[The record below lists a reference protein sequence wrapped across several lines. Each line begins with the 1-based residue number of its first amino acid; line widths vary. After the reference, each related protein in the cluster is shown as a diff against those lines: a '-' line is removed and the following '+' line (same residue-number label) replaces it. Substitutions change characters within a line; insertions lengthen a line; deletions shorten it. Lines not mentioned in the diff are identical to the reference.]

1 MEVYNLFSNGQLFCK
16 DQGYLSASPQLVSL
30 KDIQE
35 QVTKGQ
41 DYLLAISID
50 DIIQC
55 IDSVLEIW
63 SLRNGDIQLKL
74 VQFGLNYLV
83 YWFRDSHLKQICD
96 NSLLGNRKV
105 LDDFC
110 FIPANNYEVIANPKG
125 IIAHWL
131 SGNVPLLGMLSLIQ
145 AMLTKN
151 ANILKVSRENYHV
164 IPILL
169 DTFNKVKIKNK
180 LGKEILGS
188 EIIKSVAAIYF
199 EKDDIEAQNL
209 LSQIADVRVA
219 WGNMEAVETIMN
231 LPKHYGT
238 TDIIFGPRTSLMV
251 IGKEFLQN
259 AKDAEHIAKK
269 AALDGSL
276 FDQRGCNSPH
286 TVFVEKGNPITPL
299 NFAKLLSFEMEKF
312 AKKNPK
318 PLVNASD
325 SLKIMKYRVEYD
337 IKGEA
342 FYPAGME
349 WSVFY
354 SENDKGLAT
363 PCYNRT
369 LFVRP
374 IKDIFEVA
382 NYCNHLTQSV
392 GTAISAERKK
402 AFAQVV
408 TRKGIDRVPD
418 IGKMILYD
426 IPWDGLFFMN
436 HLVRWS
442 KL

>member
-164 IPILL
+164 IPFLL

-180 LGKEILGS
+180 NGKEILGS

-199 EKDDIEAQNL
+199 EKDDIDAQNL

-238 TDIIFGPRTSLMV
+238 IDIIFGPRTSLMV
-251 IGKEFLQN
+251 IGKEYLQN
-259 AKDAEHIAKK
+259 TIDAERIAKN

-276 FDQRGCNSPH
+276 FEQRGCNSPH
-286 TVFVEKGNPITPL
+286 TIFVEEGNPITPL
-299 NFAKLLSFEMEKF
+299 DFARLLSLEMAKLINKI
-312 AKKNPK
+312 PK
-318 PLVNASD
+318 QPVTASD
-325 SLKIMKYRVEYD
+325 SLKIMKCRVEYD

-342 FYPAGME
+342 FYPSGME
-349 WSVFY
+349 WSVLY
-354 SENDKGLAT
+354 SDIDKGIAT
-363 PCYNRT
+363 PCFNRT

-374 IKDIFEVA
+374 IKDIFEIA
-382 NYCNHLTQSV
+382 NYCSHLTQSV
-392 GTAISAERKK
+392 GTALSPERKK
-402 AFAQVV
+402 AFAKVV

-418 IGKMILYD
+418 IGKMTLYD
-426 IPWDGLFFMN
+426 IPWDGVFFMN
-436 HLVRWS
+436 HLVRWC

>member
-1 MEVYNLFSNGQLFCK
+1 MKVYNLFSNGQLFCQ
-16 DQGYLSASPQLVSL
+16 DQEYLSDSPQLVSL
-30 KDIQE
+30 KEIQK

-41 DYLLAISID
+41 DYLLNISID

-55 IDSVLEIW
+55 IDQVLEIW
-63 SLRNGDIQLKL
+63 GMRNGDIQLKL
-74 VQFGLNYLV
+74 SKFGLNYLI
-83 YWFRDSHLKQICD
+83 YWFRDTHLKKVCD

-151 ANILKVSRENYHV
+151 ANILKVSKENYHV

-169 DTFNKVKIKNK
+169 DTFNKVRIKNK
-180 LGKEILGS
+180 MGKEILGS
-188 EIIKSVAAIYF
+188 EIIKSVAAVYF
-199 EKDDIEAQNL
+199 EKNDIEAQNL

-259 AKDAEHIAKK
+259 NLDAERIAKN

-286 TVFVEKGNPITPL
+286 TVFVEAGNPITPL
-299 NFAKLLSFEMEKF
+299 DFAELLSIEMEK
-312 AKKNPK
+312 
-318 PLVNASD
+318 LVNKIPKQSVAATD
-325 SLKIMKYRVEYD
+325 SLKIMKHRVEYD
-337 IKGEA
+337 IKGTA
-342 FYPAGME
+342 FYPTGME
-349 WSVFY
+349 WSVLY
-354 SENDKGLAT
+354 SDNDIGLAA

-382 NYCNHLTQSV
+382 NFCNHLTQSV
-392 GTAISAERKK
+392 GTALSAERKK
-402 AFAQVV
+402 AFAKVV
-408 TRKGIDRVPD
+408 TRKGIDRLPD
-418 IGKMILYD
+418 IGKMTLYD
-426 IPWDGLFFMN
+426 IPWDGIFFMN